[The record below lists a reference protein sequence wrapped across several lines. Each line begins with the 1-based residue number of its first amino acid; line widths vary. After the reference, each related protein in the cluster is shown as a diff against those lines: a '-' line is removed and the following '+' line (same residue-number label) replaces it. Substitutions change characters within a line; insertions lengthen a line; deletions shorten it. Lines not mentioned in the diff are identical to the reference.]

1 MPMMRRAARPA
12 CPAPTARTA
21 APLRAHGRRA
31 GSIDVAALNSR
42 PARAG
47 FAFRLRTVALIA
59 AASVA
64 LSGCGVFGCGGAA
77 TNGAAIGGCSAGMR
91 F

>member
-12 CPAPTARTA
+12 RTA
-21 APLRAHGRRA
+21 APLRADGRRA
-31 GSIDVAALNSR
+31 ASTDVAALNSR
-42 PARAG
+42 RVRTG

-77 TNGAAIGGCSAGMR
+77 TNGAALGGCSAGMR

>member
-1 MPMMRRAARPA
+1 MMRRAARPA

-31 GSIDVAALNSR
+31 ASTDVAALNSR

-77 TNGAAIGGCSAGMR
+77 TNGAALGGCSAGMR

>member
-12 CPAPTARTA
+12 RAA
-21 APLRAHGRRA
+21 APLCADGRRA
-31 GSIDVAALNSR
+31 GPTDAAALNSR
-42 PARAG
+42 RVRAG

>member
-1 MPMMRRAARPA
+1 MPMMRRAA
-12 CPAPTARTA
+12 CPARTA
-21 APLRAHGRRA
+21 APLRADGRRA
-31 GSIDVAALNSR
+31 GSTDVTALNSR
-42 PARAG
+42 RVRAG

-59 AASVA
+59 IASVA

-77 TNGAAIGGCSAGMR
+77 TNGAALGGCSAGMR

>member
-1 MPMMRRAARPA
+1 MMRRTAHPA

-21 APLRAHGRRA
+21 APLCADGRRA
-31 GSIDVAALNSR
+31 GSTDVAALNSR
-42 PARAG
+42 RVRTG

-77 TNGAAIGGCSAGMR
+77 TNGAALGGCSAGMR

>member
-12 CPAPTARTA
+12 CPAPTARAA
-21 APLRAHGRRA
+21 APLCADGRRA
-31 GSIDVAALNSR
+31 GPTDVAALNSR
-42 PARAG
+42 RVRAG

-77 TNGAAIGGCSAGMR
+77 TNGAALGGCSAGMR